1 MDAKVVLTEV
11 ALNDLDQIAA
21 YIARD
26 NPDHGLRFGNEL
38 IDCTLLLA
46 SFPKKGRIIA
56 QYQNPLLRELVH
68 GAYRIPYR
76 IMKNGNEIH
85 VLRFWH
91 SARGTPEI
99 TL

>member
-1 MDAKVVLTEV
+1 MDAKVVLSEV
-11 ALNDLDQIAA
+11 ALDDLQQISA

-26 NPDHGLRFGNEL
+26 KPEQAFRFGNEL
-38 IDCTLLLA
+38 IDCTLPLA
-46 SFPKKGRIIA
+46 SFPEMGRVIA
-56 QYQNPLLRELVH
+56 RYKNPLIRELVH

-76 IMKNGNEIH
+76 ILKDEVH